1 MEASA
6 EGKLIATKVIARVY
20 LGISGD
26 IYIEIIIEYLGTYF
40 YVSKHLNSQHTA
52 SGDEA
57 FLNKFSRQNAAF
69 GAEAF
74 RTLQSS
80 RASWRIRRTTWH
92 PEQPE
97 HAWTKFNRSTAS
109 SQWLRSL
116 TGHHENDQNES
127 PSSRLQWGCCGGY
140 WRKFQL
146 IFLCYIYFHI
156 DLNLNLIFVW
166 FLHYSL
172 PIESLAMG
180 PIVPIVPI
188 VTQTLHVL
196 TSSAQIVKNLVLQGL
211 GAVPALREFALD
223 HDRAATCLT
232 MPDYSWLWLCN
243 TI

>member
-1 MEASA
+1 
-6 EGKLIATKVIARVY
+6 
-20 LGISGD
+20 
-26 IYIEIIIEYLGTYF
+26 
-40 YVSKHLNSQHTA
+40 
-52 SGDEA
+52 
-57 FLNKFSRQNAAF
+57 LNKFSRQNAAF

-156 DLNLNLIFVW
+156 YIYHIFSYW
-166 FLHYSL
+166 FEF
-172 PIESLAMG
+172 ESYFCMISTLFFANW
-180 PIVPIVPI
+180 
-188 VTQTLHVL
+188 VTCDGAHCAHCDPNSPRPHVL
-196 TSSAQIVKNLVLQGL
+196 RPDREESGAAGSWSSASAQRVSQ
-211 GAVPALREFALD
+211 
-223 HDRAATCLT
+223 HLT
-232 MPDYSWLWLCN
+232 MTELQHAAWLFL
-243 TI
+243 TMTLQYYIII